1 MIINENEFD
10 DFFDCIDLLDEY
22 NYIFVNNSFRTYINN
37 VLQDLFPNLDESD
50 IKILLLFICFL
61 IENISIRI
69 YFIKSELDVNNNHYL
84 QWKQNNN
91 RDILAITL
99 QIIPFM
105 DQKNNREN
113 YNKIKDLN
121 QILYDK
127 NSNDIDRLI
136 LKKELKESLKK
147 ELKYTN
153 FSIGL
158 LIDNNTESLLKL
170 KYGANK
176 KLIYIILHHQFLS
189 ILETIK
195 ITNGKLYVNW
205 INVRPILNLK
215 KSNIYNQSKLELE
228 YIKLGNIN
236 SFKSS
241 LLENKSLWF
250 GDYYNVIR
258 NGYYQSIKKI
268 KWTIFN
274 KKINIDGNFKGF
286 YMIQYLDKMLD
297 FNKIG
302 IYDNDNYLNLLET
315 EKINF
320 KINIGKI
327 YENVKFRNKIYLD
340 YNFEFNIIQNLLVW
354 VLNNSK
360 DKFKIISG
368 NENSILSTFI
378 IEEGNIHIDLTTD
391 DDDLGEEIDNLVING
406 YKIEREDTIELIDF
420 FIKNNFYEIIWN
432 YLQETIDELKETIYG
447 QYLFT
452 RKSKNTKVINH
463 NFFNF
468 FIKKKNGNIE
478 EIYVNLKNIYNISKQ
493 LCYDNDN
500 LMGYNFKNLTI
511 DEQYFYFRNFTDIH
525 VNFVNNIRIQE
536 GKKEYDLNDILK
548 NIKDYWE
555 DNSHHLVLDYLYRNG
570 ILSEFSTN
578 LELTNEKLL
587 PSNTN
592 KKRDQVKLLLERK
605 YFDTKK
611 DEEKDEEDEE
621 EEEEMTYLDIDDYNN
636 LKKLD
641 KDVYILDDYN
651 KDDIFESY
659 YYLTND
665 KYKNL
670 PKFNVKNNKR
680 YDDKKYYKALLKEI
694 SFYLF
699 YAMDWIAQINFF
711 NHFIHH
717 QVLFVTGS
725 TGTGKSTQVPKLLM
739 YALKMYDYNNKGK
752 VICTQPRIT
761 PTESTSYWISCE
773 AGVQNKKKSKDENL
787 KTDQLYS
794 QYKYQGDK
802 HSKDNCN
809 HLTLKIVTDGTL
821 LEELNNNILMK
832 EQIRIPNTNI
842 KENLYS
848 NKNTYDIMIIDEA
861 HEHNVNMDIILSLA
875 RHSCYYNNSLRLV
888 IVSAT
893 MDDDEP
899 IYRSYFQMINDNY
912 LYPIK
917 QSIIHP
923 VLSKKFNINANLLD
937 RRVHISAP
945 GQTTQFRIDEY
956 YDENIEKRFGSD
968 ERLNS
973 IMAQEESYKT
983 ILKICNN
990 TSDGEILLFLT
1001 GENEI
1006 KKALEFLNEKLPSNV
1021 IALPFFSKMSDNY
1034 RTIIQ
1039 NITTQ
1044 IKDIRN
1050 KKKNIVTEWG
1060 EKYLKVTDV
1069 PAGTYYRSV
1078 IVATNVAEA
1087 SITIPNL
1094 KFVVDTGYE
1103 KSMQFDP
1110 KRDISN
1116 LEVKK
1121 ISEASRVQRKGRVG
1135 RVTNGTVYYMY
1146 GYGMR
1151 EDIKPKYGIT
1161 KVDFHDNFLK
1171 LSENNDKTNEILRQ
1185 LYVNNKLLKTK
1196 NKIKESNFE
1205 NIYLILSNNIEE
1217 IKNNQYLNI
1226 INLYSMFNYQSILDV
1241 KNSGFTHNQLLDNQG
1256 YFYIIHPFETLIKR
1270 NLMNQII
1277 EYNDSKIYIQ
1287 KNITRSFNPMLI
1299 SMEYKSLYLNT
1310 NISKE
1315 NSSYKKTIYSEKI
1328 QEVTRDITTSFLD
1341 ESGSIS
1347 LLIGKGYGIEL
1358 EVAEILSLI
1367 SACNKTPSILA
1378 SYSKTNK
1385 KILEFDKLQDRYKS
1399 HSDVISFYYICRLLR
1414 NKLKNLQIYEL
1425 YRNKIIFKKYR
1436 KKYSD
1441 TIKKFKEE
1449 KKFTLEPD
1457 REIMK
1462 DYNIL
1467 NQIKRDGKIN
1477 DEAGFLSWL
1486 QGSGFIKE
1494 HLKKD
1499 LEKNY
1504 PKIEKI
1510 CESEYLNFEIIKNY
1524 FKNLTEL
1531 IIGILTIEKETEK
1544 DFGDISPFEW
1554 TNKIKNN
1561 LLLPLENDVIE
1572 ERILYT
1578 FILTNPV
1585 KIGIKM
1591 NINDNYFT
1599 TINSQDKV
1607 IISPLFNKIN
1617 TFCTD
1622 IGGTVFYYNFNTKN
1636 DSISIISNINTKTLC
1651 KLFPIH
1657 YNPTKIKN
1665 IYLTHNNIYKF
1676 EGYIWDNFIHQVKNY
1691 NSFTKFPLL
1700 NKRELKH
1707 IYNYIKNI
1715 QKVNSIKID

>member
-1 MIINENEFD
+1 
-10 DFFDCIDLLDEY
+10 
-22 NYIFVNNSFRTYINN
+22 
-37 VLQDLFPNLDESD
+37 
-50 IKILLLFICFL
+50 
-61 IENISIRI
+61 
-69 YFIKSELDVNNNHYL
+69 
-84 QWKQNNN
+84 
-91 RDILAITL
+91 
-99 QIIPFM
+99 M
-105 DQKNNREN
+105 DQKNNKEK

-136 LKKELKESLKK
+136 LKKELKDVLKN

-158 LIDNNTESLLKL
+158 LIDNKKDSLLKL
-170 KYGANK
+170 KYGINK
-176 KLIYIILHHQFLS
+176 KLIYIILHHQFIS

-195 ITNGKLYVNW
+195 ITNSKLYVNW
-205 INVRPILNLK
+205 INVRPILNLEE
-215 KSNIYNQSKLELE
+215 SNIYKESKFELE
-228 YIKLGNIN
+228 NIKLSNIN
-236 SFKSS
+236 SFKLS
-241 LLENKSLWF
+241 LIENKNLWF
-250 GDYYNVIR
+250 GDYYNVFR
-258 NGYYQSIKKI
+258 NGYYESIKKI

-274 KKINIDGNFKGF
+274 KRIFVNDEFKGF
-286 YMIQYLDKMLD
+286 YMIQYLDKLIN
-297 FNKIG
+297 FKKIG
-302 IYDNDNYLNLLET
+302 IYDNDNYLNLSES
-315 EKINF
+315 EKIEF
-320 KINIGKI
+320 TVNIDSI
-327 YENVKFRNKIYLD
+327 YENLRFKNKIYLD
-340 YNFEFNIIQNLLVW
+340 YDFEFNIIQNLLVW

-360 DKFKIISG
+360 DKFKIIKN
-368 NENSILSTFI
+368 NEDTILKKFI
-378 IEEGNIHIDLTTD
+378 IKEENIDLDLTTND
-391 DDDLGEEIDNLVING
+391 NDLGEELNNMEINEKIISDDNTL
-406 YKIEREDTIELIDF
+406 ELLQF
-420 FIKNNFYEIIWN
+420 YIKNNFYDVIWN
-432 YLQETIDELKETIYG
+432 YLKETIEELKETIYG
-447 QYLFT
+447 NYLFVGNK
-452 RKSKNTKVINH
+452 KSNKIINH
-463 NFFNF
+463 NFFNLT
-468 FIKKKNGNIE
+468 KKNNNGDIENIY
-478 EIYVNLKNIYNISKQ
+478 INLKNIYNISKQ
-493 LCYDNDN
+493 LSYNNDN

-511 DEQYFYFRNFTDIH
+511 DEQFIFFRNFKNLN
-525 VNFVNNIRIQE
+525 VNFINNIRIQE
-536 GKKEYDLNDILK
+536 GGKKYDFNDII
-548 NIKDYWE
+548 NIIEDYWE
-555 DNSHHLVLDYLYRNG
+555 DNSHHLVLNYLYLNG
-570 ILSEFSTN
+570 ILSEFTTNLNLTDEKMLSTN
-578 LELTNEKLL
+578 TN
-587 PSNTN
+587 NR
-592 KKRDQVKLLLERK
+592 RDQVKLLLEK
-605 YFDTKK
+605 NYF
-611 DEEKDEEDEE
+611 
-621 EEEEMTYLDIDDYNN
+621 
-636 LKKLD
+636 
-641 KDVYILDDYN
+641 N
-651 KDDIFESY
+651 KSNDIFESY

-670 PKFNVKNNKR
+670 PKFNIKNNKR
-680 YDDKKYYKALLKEI
+680 YDDKKYHKALLKEI

-739 YALKMYDYNNKGK
+739 YALKMYDYNNNGK
-752 VICTQPRIT
+752 VICTQPRIS
-761 PTESTSYWISCE
+761 PTEGNSYWISCE

-809 HLTLKIVTDGTL
+809 HLTLKMVTDGTL
-821 LEELNNNILMK
+821 LEEINNNILMK
-832 EQIRIPNTNI
+832 EQIRIPDTNV
-842 KENLYS
+842 KDTLYS
-848 NKNTYDIMIIDEA
+848 LKNTYDIIIIDEA

-1021 IALPFFSKMSDNY
+1021 VALPFFSKMSDNY

-1044 IKDIRN
+1044 IKDVRN

-1060 EKYLKVTDV
+1060 EKFKKVDDV
-1069 PAGTYYRSV
+1069 PIGTYKRSV

-1103 KSMQFDP
+1103 KSMQFDSR
-1110 KRDISN
+1110 RDISN
-1116 LEVKK
+1116 LDVKK

-1146 GYGMR
+1146 GYGKR

-1161 KVDFHDNFLK
+1161 QVDFHNNFLK

-1185 LYVNNKLLKTK
+1185 LYVYNKLLKTK
-1196 NKIKESNFE
+1196 NKTKESNFE

-1256 YFYIIHPFETLIKR
+1256 FFYIIHPFETLIKR

-1277 EYNDSKIYIQ
+1277 EYNDSKIDIQ
-1287 KNITRSFNPMLI
+1287 KKITRSFNPMLI

-1341 ESGSIS
+1341 ESESIS

-1385 KILEFDKLQDRYKS
+1385 KILEFDKLQHRYKS

-1414 NKLKNLQIYEL
+1414 NKLKNLQIYKL
-1425 YRNKIIFKKYR
+1425 YRNKTIFKKYR

-1441 TIKKFKEE
+1441 NVKKFKEE

-1457 REIMK
+1457 KEIMK

-1477 DEAGFLSWL
+1477 DEAGFLLWL

-1494 HLKKD
+1494 HFKKD

-1578 FILTNPV
+1578 FVLTNPV

-1622 IGGTVFYYNFNTKN
+1622 IGGTVFYYNLNTKD
-1636 DSISIISNINTKTLC
+1636 DSISIISNINAKTLC

-1665 IYLTHNNIYKF
+1665 IYLTYNNIYKF
-1676 EGYIWDNFIHQVKNY
+1676 EGYVWDNFIHQVKNY

-1700 NKRELKH
+1700 NKRELKN